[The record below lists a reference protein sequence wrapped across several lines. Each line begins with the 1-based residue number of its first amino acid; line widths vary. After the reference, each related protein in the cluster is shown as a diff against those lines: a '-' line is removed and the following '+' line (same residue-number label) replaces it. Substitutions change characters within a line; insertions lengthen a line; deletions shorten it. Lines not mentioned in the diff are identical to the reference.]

1 MAEHLSAFE
10 ESLTNVTEACLSK
23 MLDLNIVLQVKQ
35 MDYPSSV
42 RLCKAVS
49 HWAPKHVRQ
58 DLSCST
64 SVLPPLGRI
73 PAARTERRNT
83 FM

>member
-49 HWAPKHVRQ
+49 H
-58 DLSCST
+58 
-64 SVLPPLGRI
+64 
-73 PAARTERRNT
+73 
-83 FM
+83 